1 MFDEYPDILS
11 VQQLMRALGIG
22 RNKAYDMLKHNQI
35 RNIKIGKNYKVPK
48 SCLIEFVYKT
58 VSV

>member
-1 MFDEYPDILS
+1 MFEEYPDILS
-11 VQQLMRALGIG
+11 VKDIMKALKIG
-22 RNKAYDMLKHNQI
+22 RNKAYDLLNQNQI
-35 RNIKIGKNYKVPK
+35 EHLKIGSNYKVPK

>member
-1 MFDEYPDILS
+1 MFDEYPDILT
-11 VQQLMRALGIG
+11 VQQLMCALGIG

-35 RNIKIGKNYKVPK
+35 RNIKIGKKYKVPK